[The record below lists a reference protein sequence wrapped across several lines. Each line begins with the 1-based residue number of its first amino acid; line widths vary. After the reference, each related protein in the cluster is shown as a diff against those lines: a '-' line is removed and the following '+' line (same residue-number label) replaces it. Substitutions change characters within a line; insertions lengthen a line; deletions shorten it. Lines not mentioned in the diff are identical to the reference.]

1 MKFYKCSLSH
11 RTFYF
16 ISCTV
21 VKKSHMKLFLFINFS
36 LQMHFDG
43 RNATFVITEAFP
55 KDAGTYTLIARNKAG
70 EAVSS
75 CNVSVKG
82 RLPLETS

>member
-1 MKFYKCSLSH
+1 MILIKFQMDFMKQMFLMIKM
-11 RTFYF
+11 YF
-16 ISCTV
+16 KQFS
-21 VKKSHMKLFLFINFS
+21 FIDFS

>member
-1 MKFYKCSLSH
+1 
-11 RTFYF
+11 
-16 ISCTV
+16 
-21 VKKSHMKLFLFINFS
+21 
-36 LQMHFDG
+36 MHFDG
-43 RNATFVITEAFP
+43 RNSTFVITEAFP